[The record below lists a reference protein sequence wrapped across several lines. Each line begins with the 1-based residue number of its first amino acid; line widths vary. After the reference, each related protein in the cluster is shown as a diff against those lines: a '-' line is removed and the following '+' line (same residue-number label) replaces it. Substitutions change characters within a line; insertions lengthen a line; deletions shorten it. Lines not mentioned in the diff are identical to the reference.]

1 MPQSR
6 DVRHPTRPPSWSKL
20 RQGCFENSALLD
32 AAVYIRTDLN
42 TGLKSKLDERSGY
55 SRQLT
60 IWPSGSESRRR
71 EFLRG
76 RSDGADN

>member
-20 RQGCFENSALLD
+20 RQGCFENSAPLD

-42 TGLKSKLDERSGY
+42 TGLNPSWMSAVAILDS
-55 SRQLT
+55 
-60 IWPSGSESRRR
+60 
-71 EFLRG
+71 
-76 RSDGADN
+76 